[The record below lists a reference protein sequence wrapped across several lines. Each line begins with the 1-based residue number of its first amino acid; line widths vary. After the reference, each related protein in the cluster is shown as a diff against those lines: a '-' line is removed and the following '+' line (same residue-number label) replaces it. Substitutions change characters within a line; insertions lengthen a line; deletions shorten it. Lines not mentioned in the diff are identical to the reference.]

1 MARTV
6 TEYGPP
12 ASSPCTRNKPFS
24 RVRVPV
30 VYPVLRFAI
39 CTFARTTG
47 WPCSSVTLP
56 VIAPVVTPWAATG
69 SAASI
74 ENTTAATTTHGAR
87 TIHGIVG
94 SLPCNLGCVNKR
106 AYDAAETGP
115 RWEVRQ
121 GRWARGTVA
130 RAYVGAFLRSHTPAA
145 PNSRLGIHAATG
157 GGRAPPAPTAFDSWN
172 IRRSTNVVARHTAT
186 PQAMPVRGVEIASG
200 APNSAMMMHA
210 NGTAS
215 FRARSTRSFFVSEP
229 ERDSAS
235 T

>member
-6 TEYGPP
+6 TLYGPP
-12 ASSPCTRNKPFS
+12 TSRPCTRNNPFS

-39 CTFARTTG
+39 CPFARATG
-47 WPCSSVTLP
+47 WPCSSVTFP
-56 VIAPVVTPWAATG
+56 VIAPVVTPWAPTWA
-69 SAASI
+69 AASI
-74 ENTTAATTTHGAR
+74 ENTTAATTAHGAR
-87 TIHGIVG
+87 AIHGIVG
-94 SLPCNLGCVNKR
+94 SLPCDLGWVNNR

-121 GRWARGTVA
+121 GRWASGTVA

-145 PNSRLGIHAATG
+145 PNSRLGIHAATA

-172 IRRSTNVVARHTAT
+172 IKRSTNVVAR
-186 PQAMPVRGVEIASG
+186 
-200 APNSAMMMHA
+200 
-210 NGTAS
+210 